1 MRVGPEMKVNVKQ
14 KGVSKSDADDGDRIG
29 EAQQSGP
36 GVGAEIEKVVQ
47 GDDEIG
53 CVPPA
58 HRERERREYSLDAGQ
73 FAAVRERQ

>member
-1 MRVGPEMKVNVKQ
+1 MHVKQ
-14 KGVSKSDADDGDRIG
+14 ERISKGDADNGDRIG

-73 FAAVRERQ
+73 FAAVRDQLKQHPERQ